1 MSLFARLHRTL
12 APCFAL
18 AVALAAAPAPAADPV
33 TVADFQLPPQDA
45 AGWTRL
51 SPSADSR
58 LVYVDSQ
65 QGNDADARIYLPAD
79 PQIGADPQSPRGP
92 IRAFRTIAA
101 AHANLR
107 EDQPDWILLRAGRVW
122 NERLDIKRGRSP
134 AERAVATSWGAGPR
148 PELRTGTDKAIGNY
162 QLVNV
167 AIVGLRFWAHTRD
180 SDGPYFTGFDG
191 SSGISVFTR
200 LRGDRRQVRDV
211 LIEDCVFRAYSNNVL
226 TGGLGDGNEPITRFV
241 IRRSI
246 LSGNYSTSA
255 HAQGLYHTGSGQPL
269 QPSVLL
275 QENLFDHNGWRI
287 QSRDG
292 NNAQAEGQ
300 ATMFNHNTYFSFAKG
315 VIFQRNLFLRASS
328 IGNKWTGD
336 TGDPTLGVVMED
348 NLYVE
353 GEIGVSV
360 GGNSEGPARFRDM
373 VFRDNVL
380 VDIGRSRP
388 TNRSLA
394 WGIDLIDWLGGEV
407 TGNLVIHNRSGI
419 TNAYALKTDS
429 GTRFED
435 VVISGNVLAF
445 ATGTGT
451 PSVQLGDGVNV
462 VYRDNTVVSPSNSRL
477 VRLAGGGYTFAGTN
491 RYVSGASQAFQ
502 VDGTLRTLAQWRSDT
517 GDQGATGSMPAF
529 PAPQRDLEGYAATLG
544 LDGFQ
549 GLLDAFHAQS
559 KATWNAALTAGAIND
574 WLRAGY
580 GMAPLQPRR
589 VRRNGATPLAPP
601 AASSTTAAAPPP
613 VPAAVSAA
621 ARASATPAT
630 ADGDVAM
637 PAPARRAT
645 GLHDLLLRL
654 LPFLADDG
662 DRSRTREAHRDRR

>member
-79 PQIGADPQSPRGP
+79 PEIGADPQSPRGP

-134 AERAVATSWGAGPR
+134 AERAVATTWGAGPR

-211 LIEDCVFRAYSNNVL
+211 LIEDCVFAPSNNVL
-226 TGGLGDGNEPITRFV
+226 TGGPGRQRAHHPLRDPAQHPLGQLSPAPTPRPVPRVRDSRCNPRCCCRKTCSTTTAGGSSRATATTPG
-241 IRRSI
+241 RR
-246 LSGNYSTSA
+246 
-255 HAQGLYHTGSGQPL
+255 P
-269 QPSVLL
+269 
-275 QENLFDHNGWRI
+275 
-287 QSRDG
+287 
-292 NNAQAEGQ
+292 

-328 IGNKWTGD
+328 IGNK
-336 TGDPTLGVVMED
+336 
-348 NLYVE
+348 
-353 GEIGVSV
+353 
-360 GGNSEGPARFRDM
+360 
-373 VFRDNVL
+373 
-380 VDIGRSRP
+380 
-388 TNRSLA
+388 
-394 WGIDLIDWLGGEV
+394 
-407 TGNLVIHNRSGI
+407 
-419 TNAYALKTDS
+419 
-429 GTRFED
+429 
-435 VVISGNVLAF
+435 
-445 ATGTGT
+445 
-451 PSVQLGDGVNV
+451 
-462 VYRDNTVVSPSNSRL
+462 
-477 VRLAGGGYTFAGTN
+477 
-491 RYVSGASQAFQ
+491 
-502 VDGTLRTLAQWRSDT
+502 
-517 GDQGATGSMPAF
+517 
-529 PAPQRDLEGYAATLG
+529 
-544 LDGFQ
+544 
-549 GLLDAFHAQS
+549 
-559 KATWNAALTAGAIND
+559 
-574 WLRAGY
+574 
-580 GMAPLQPRR
+580 
-589 VRRNGATPLAPP
+589 
-601 AASSTTAAAPPP
+601 
-613 VPAAVSAA
+613 
-621 ARASATPAT
+621 
-630 ADGDVAM
+630 
-637 PAPARRAT
+637 
-645 GLHDLLLRL
+645 
-654 LPFLADDG
+654 
-662 DRSRTREAHRDRR
+662 